1 MKSAFSALFLLLSG
15 KIAKILL
22 NLRFVYISIGLSH
35 ANPLICRLYGKSV
48 GFVNGG
54 ANMNKTDLIN
64 KVAEAT
70 EMTKKDASKS
80 VEAVLEAIAGALREG
95 EKVQLIGFGNFEVKD
110 KPERK
115 GRNPRTGE
123 EMIIP
128 ARKSVSFKAGKQLRE
143 EVNK

>member
-1 MKSAFSALFLLLSG
+1 
-15 KIAKILL
+15 
-22 NLRFVYISIGLSH
+22 
-35 ANPLICRLYGKSV
+35 
-48 GFVNGG
+48 
-54 ANMNKTDLIN
+54 MNKTDLIN

-123 EMIIP
+123 EMISP
-128 ARKSVSFKAGKQLRE
+128 ARKCVSFKAGKQLRE

>member
-1 MKSAFSALFLLLSG
+1 
-15 KIAKILL
+15 
-22 NLRFVYISIGLSH
+22 
-35 ANPLICRLYGKSV
+35 
-48 GFVNGG
+48 
-54 ANMNKTDLIN
+54 MNKTDLIN

-143 EVNK
+143 EVNQ

>member
-1 MKSAFSALFLLLSG
+1 
-15 KIAKILL
+15 
-22 NLRFVYISIGLSH
+22 
-35 ANPLICRLYGKSV
+35 
-48 GFVNGG
+48 
-54 ANMNKTDLIN
+54 MNKTDLIN

-70 EMTKKDASKS
+70 QMTKKDASKS
-80 VEAVLEAIAGALREG
+80 VEAVLESIAEALCKG